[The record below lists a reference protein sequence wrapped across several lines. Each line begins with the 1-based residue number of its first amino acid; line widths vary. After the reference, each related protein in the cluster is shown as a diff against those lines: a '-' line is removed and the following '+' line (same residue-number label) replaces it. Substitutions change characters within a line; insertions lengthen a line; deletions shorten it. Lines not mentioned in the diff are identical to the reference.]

1 MARNRDSAFRK
12 DRTFNIMNPIAQS
25 KRDGVFRLSNTSMD
39 KYKSNLYTLL
49 FTGIGERVMQ
59 PNFGT
64 ILKYLLFEQLTEETH
79 EEIKRDILQK
89 TSIWIPEIS
98 IDGITFGDAETD
110 AENNKITIKID
121 FSLAADDT
129 IQEFIEI
136 EVGT

>member
-12 DRTFNIMNPIAQS
+12 DRTFNIVNPIAQS
-25 KRDGVFRLSNTSMD
+25 RRDGVFRLTTTSME

-49 FTGIGERVMQ
+49 FTGVGERVMQ

-64 ILKYLLFEQLTEETH
+64 ILKYLLFEQITDETH

-89 TSIWIPEIS
+89 ASFWIPEIS
-98 IDGITFGDAETD
+98 IDRISFGPALED

-129 IQEFIEI
+129 IQEFVEI

>member
-49 FTGIGERVMQ
+49 FTGVGERVMQ

-64 ILKYLLFEQLTEETH
+64 ILKYTLFNQLTEETH

-89 TSIWIPEIS
+89 ASIWVPALS
-98 IDGITFGDAETD
+98 IDGITFGDPETD
-110 AENNKITIKID
+110 AENNKITIRID